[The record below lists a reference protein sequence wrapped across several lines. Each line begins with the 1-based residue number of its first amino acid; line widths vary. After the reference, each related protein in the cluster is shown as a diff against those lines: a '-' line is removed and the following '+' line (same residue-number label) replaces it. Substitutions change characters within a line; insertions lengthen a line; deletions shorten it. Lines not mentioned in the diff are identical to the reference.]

1 MCYDAYHAAGLA
13 TSLVLME
20 GASMP
25 FQIIKGDITKLEV
38 DVIVNAANTSL
49 SEGGGVCGAIFKA
62 AGETLMQQACA
73 PLAPIAQGQ
82 AIMTPAFALPCKA
95 VIHTAGPIYQDGK
108 HQERE
113 MLTRCYQ
120 NSLHLALQAGY
131 ESIAFPLI
139 SSGIYRYPKQEALEV
154 ASSAITG
161 FLKQEDLLVYLVLFD
176 RASCVPHSPHLGMLD
191 QFLQSWEMEIS
202 DQQYSIERCE
212 EPYPELEAQLQQQE
226 QSFSEKVLSLIK
238 QQGKTEVE
246 VYKKAN
252 IDRRLFSKIRSKS
265 EYLPSKRTVLA
276 LALGLELDLEA
287 TEGLLACA
295 GYALSPNNLSDRI
308 ITFFLLKDVHDI
320 FEINE
325 VLFSYDQPLLGS

>member
-1 MCYDAYHAAGLA
+1 
-13 TSLVLME
+13 
-20 GASMP
+20 MP
-25 FQIIKGDITKLEV
+25 FQITKGDITKLEV

-62 AGETLMQQACA
+62 AGEALMQQACA
-73 PLAPIAQGQ
+73 PLAPIAQGE
-82 AIMTPAFALPCKA
+82 AVMTPAFALPCKA

-113 MLTRCYQ
+113 TLTRCYQ

-139 SSGIYRYPKQEALEV
+139 SSGIYGYPKQEALEV
-154 ASSAITG
+154 AQLAITD
-161 FLKQEDLLVYLVLFD
+161 FLKQEELVVYLVFFD
-176 RASCVPHSPHLGMLD
+176 RASCVPHFPHLGMLD
-191 QFLQSWEMEIS
+191 QFLRNSQREVSESIS
-202 DQQYSIERCE
+202 CVRQYAAH
-212 EPYPELEAQLQQQE
+212 YPELEEHLHQQE
-226 QSFSEKVLSLIK
+226 QSFSEALFALIK

-252 IDRRLFSKIRSKS
+252 IDRRLFSKIRSTR

-276 LALGLELDLEA
+276 LAMGLELDLEA
-287 TEGLLACA
+287 TEELLTYA
-295 GYALSPNNLSDRI
+295 GYALSPTNTFDRI
-308 ITFFLLKDVHDI
+308 ITFFLLKDIHDI